1 MKPMISTTELVS
13 MQQPNGSFR
22 QPSELTPSVAAFFAS
37 NNEITGPEFTGS
49 FANQF
54 GIENLAIKDRHYKL
68 YQRILFDFKQDQ
80 FENTLDEC
88 KFFSDPLATSL
99 LLRQSGHSSH
109 PCGFISLDI
118 WDTCYAAWRLL
129 LEAQLDAASRCVL
142 WILDQQ
148 KASGGWACSTQ
159 YPLEDSDTT
168 AAILILL
175 NRFQFMSGVNQAVRR
190 GFDWLDSLET
200 EEGSIKTFNE
210 VFGVPSPDTTAA
222 TLVAKKVWGREVSSK
237 SLEWLKMNNES
248 YWYTSNSRMNSCL
261 QFLHVVNIQG
271 QLPLW
276 GAAMNESS
284 HNIRF
289 MGNIYINSP
298 LWRKCM
304 GSLSN
309 CNEAFELIA

>member
-13 MQQPNGSFR
+13 LQQPNGSFR
-22 QPSELTPSVAAFFAS
+22 QPSELSPSVAAFFAS

-68 YQRILFDFKQDQ
+68 YQQILFGFKQDQ

-109 PCGFISLDI
+109 PCGFIALDI

-148 KASGGWACSTQ
+148 KVSGGWACSTQ

-175 NRFQFMSGVNQAVRR
+175 NRFQFMSGIDQAVRR

-200 EEGSIKTFNE
+200 EEGSIKTFDE
-210 VFGVPSPDTTAA
+210 GFGIPSSDTTAA
-222 TLVAKKVWGREVSSK
+222 VLVARKIWRRDISNR
-237 SLEWLKMNNES
+237 SLEWLSENATS
-248 YWYTSNSRMNSCL
+248 YWYSDNGRLISCL
-261 QFLHVVNIQG
+261 GYLGVLDKSKSADF
-271 QLPLW
+271 W
-276 GAAMNESS
+276 GTSIFRQT

-289 MGNIYINSP
+289 MGGIYISSN
-298 LWRKCM
+298 LWNQSINYSDSQMCKRI
-304 GSLSN
+304 
-309 CNEAFELIA
+309 IA